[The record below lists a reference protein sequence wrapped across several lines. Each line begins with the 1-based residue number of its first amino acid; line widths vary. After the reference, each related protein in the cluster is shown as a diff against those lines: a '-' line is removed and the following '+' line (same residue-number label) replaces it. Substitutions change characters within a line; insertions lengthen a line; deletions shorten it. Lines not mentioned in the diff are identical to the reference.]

1 MPVKCSIG
9 QRRRKWKVNVVEK
22 RKMTQEMMERFGA
35 DDLDVTAAFIQGLIP
50 CGLAALEE
58 KLVKTVDYLVGEKRR
73 HGKENVRWGSQPG
86 SVYLRDQKIPIMV
99 PRVRNKAHNIEIP
112 LELYKKLQRPYL
124 ADRQT
129 ILKLLNGI
137 STHKYRETSE
147 LVPEVFGIS
156 PSNLSKRFKLDTT
169 ETLKKLQ
176 TRSLSAYEFACIFID
191 GKRFAKDGLLI
202 VLGVTV
208 EGKKMVLDIAQSYSE
223 NVRAAAQLFEKLIE
237 RGLRFEKGLLFIADG
252 SKGLTSAIRQT
263 FKEYAFIQ
271 RCHRHKQENVTSY
284 LTNSQKEICKRE
296 LKDAYKR
303 TNYKEAKAA
312 LEKLHRELLNVN
324 QTAANSLMEGLEETL
339 TLHRLGLSPELKK
352 SLNTTNVIESVISQ
366 VSRYNRKVSRWHN
379 SSQILRWSA
388 AGLLEL
394 EPNLRKI
401 RGYRYL
407 GVLRFRMREE
417 IKKRQKEKYGS
428 KEQKQEVLEAMRA

>member
-1 MPVKCSIG
+1 MPVSYSVR
-9 QRRRKWKVNVVEK
+9 QRRRKWKVKVVEK
-22 RKMTQEMMERFGA
+22 RKMTQEMMERFGG
-35 DDLDVTAAFIQGLIP
+35 DDLDATAAFIHGLIP

-58 KLVKTVDYLVGEKRR
+58 KLVKTVDYLVGEKRK
-73 HGKENVRWGSQPG
+73 HGKENLRWGSQPG

-99 PRVRNKAHNIEIP
+99 PRVRNKKHSIEVP

-156 PSNLSKRFKLDTT
+156 PSNLSKRFKPDAT

-176 TRSLSAYEFACIFID
+176 TRSLAPYDFTCIFID

-202 VLGVTV
+202 VLCITV

-223 NVRAAAQLFEKLIE
+223 NARAASQLFEKLIE
-237 RGLRFEKGLLFIADG
+237 RGLRFKEGLLFIVDG
-252 SKGLTSAIRQT
+252 SKGITSAIKQT

-284 LTNSQKEICKRE
+284 LTDSQKEICKRE
-296 LKDAYKR
+296 LKDAYKK
-303 TNYKEAKAA
+303 TNYEEAKRA

-324 QTAANSLMEGLEETL
+324 QTASPKAWRK
-339 TLHRLGLSPELKK
+339 RLLFI
-352 SLNTTNVIESVISQ
+352 N
-366 VSRYNRKVSRWHN
+366 
-379 SSQILRWSA
+379 
-388 AGLLEL
+388 
-394 EPNLRKI
+394 
-401 RGYRYL
+401 
-407 GVLRFRMREE
+407 
-417 IKKRQKEKYGS
+417 
-428 KEQKQEVLEAMRA
+428 